1 MPEHADAAA
10 DPLTNTVIPQP
21 HLNCLTC
28 LMHGLLSLLLCIWHS
43 AYMINCNFVLA
54 ESETVP
60 WDAVTWYIIWIS
72 TKFDSVSTM
81 QREDDEE
88 ISAVCYATPA
98 LDGLVVPHTPA
109 HPCAAH
115 PPVDVG
121 LPSRWRAAVLAR
133 GANPIHVCLSPPR
146 EPLPNVQFACKQNSL
161 HRMQRNPP
169 RIANQTIK
177 SAS

>member
-28 LMHGLLSLLLCIWHS
+28 LIHGSLSLLFCICHS

-72 TKFDSVSTM
+72 AKFDSVSTM

-98 LDGLVVPHTPA
+98 LDGLAVPHTPGTSM
-109 HPCAAH
+109 CSTSTC
-115 PPVDVG
+115 G
-121 LPSRWRAAVLAR
+121 CRTTIQMAR
-133 GANPIHVCLSPPR
+133 SCSGPR
-146 EPLPNVQFACKQNSL
+146 SQSHSCVPLPPGNPSPMFNLHAGKIHFTACNEIRL
-161 HRMQRNPP
+161 
-169 RIANQTIK
+169 A
-177 SAS
+177 